1 MLAIRHSFV
10 TLTMAGVFALGL
22 AQSGFAQE
30 KPMENAPDPDALVL
44 TVGDTKITEQDLSI
58 ANQDFAEILQDI
70 PEAERREKLIE
81 LLIDMQIFAQEARKT
96 GLGDSKTFKR
106 RVKLMEARA
115 LRNAYFEKEILEAVS
130 DDEIK
135 ARYEVEIGK
144 LTPDVTVSARHIL
157 VKEEDEAKKIIEEL
171 QAGADF
177 ETLAKERST
186 GPSGPSG
193 GDLGEFSRGQMVPTF
208 EAAAFALE
216 PGSITSEPVQTQF
229 GWHVIQVYEKGS
241 APLPTF
247 EEAEE
252 GVRNVVISERFTE
265 KLNTLR
271 EEYDVERAT
280 E

>member
-30 KPMENAPDPDALVL
+30 KPMENAADPEAVVL
-44 TVGDTKITEQDLSI
+44 TVGDTKITEQDLTI
-58 ANQDFAEILQDI
+58 ANQDFAEILQDV

-96 GLGDSKTFKR
+96 GLGDSTTFKR
-106 RVKLMEARA
+106 RVMLMEARA

-144 LTPDVTVSARHIL
+144 ITPDVTVSARHIL

-186 GPSGPSG
+186 GPSGPNG

-216 PGSITSEPVQTQF
+216 PGSITPEPVETQF

-252 GVRNVVISERFTE
+252 SVRNLVISERFTE
-265 KLNTLR
+265 KLNALR
-271 EEYDVERAT
+271 EEYDVERAA